1 KKLRE
6 RERVSD
12 IEKSKMGDQI
22 AKGKLALFLYKIKP
36 YLAMISLQFGYAGM
50 YIISMVGLKRGMS
63 HFVLAVYR
71 HLIAVVVIA
80 PFALEN
86 KAKTDPTDLP
96 KNNGA
101 WFSRASVCS
110 EFILCGMT
118 YTSATFA
125 SATANILPAITF
137 IFALLFRKNQF
148 QEDPKCSKGDRNCNH
163 GHGSNGDDMVQRSYC
178 RNHKGTN
185 TKPQQHTALSTEQH
199 WITGTFMLL
208 ARCCGW
214 SGFFILQSFTLKL
227 YPAELSLTALIC
239 LMGALEGAVATF
251 ILEHN
256 MSVWVIGW
264 DSRLLAA
271 GYSGVVCSG
280 IAYYVQ
286 GVVMKEQGPVF
297 VTAFS
302 PLAMIITAALAAII
316 LAEQIHLGSILGTIL
331 IVIGLY
337 AVVWGKSKDPTA
349 SSLLIEDEKVVA
361 LELPVT
367 VDNKTDGTGPPG
379 DFIKFISQ
387 EFVLMI
393 TAKVK
398 VLQQDKLI
406 H

>member
-1 KKLRE
+1 
-6 RERVSD
+6 
-12 IEKSKMGDQI
+12 MGDQI
-22 AKGKLALFLYKIKP
+22 AKGKLALFLYRTKP

-71 HLIAVVVIA
+71 HLIALVVIA
-80 PFALEN
+80 PFALVLER
-86 KAKTDPTDLP
+86 KIRPKLTLP
-96 KNNGA
+96 IFLRIMVLGFLEPVFAQNLY
-101 WFSRASVCS
+101 FV
-110 EFILCGMT
+110 GMT

-137 IFALLFRKNQF
+137 IFALLFRLEKINF
-148 QEDPKCSKGDRNCNH
+148 KKIPSVAKVIGTVITVTGAMVMTWYKGPIVELIRGQTQSH
-163 GHGSNGDDMVQRSYC
+163 H
-178 RNHKGTN
+178 N
-185 TKPQQHTALSTEQH
+185 TTALSTEQH

-251 ILEHN
+251 VLERS

-286 GVVMKEQGPVF
+286 GIVMKEQGPVF

-361 LELPVT
+361 LELPIT

-379 DFIKFISQ
+379 DFIKVPIKAQ
-387 EFVLMI
+387 ES
-393 TAKVK
+393 
-398 VLQQDKLI
+398 
-406 H
+406 

>member
-1 KKLRE
+1 
-6 RERVSD
+6 
-12 IEKSKMGDQI
+12 MGDQI

-71 HLIAVVVIA
+71 HLIALVVIA
-80 PFALEN
+80 PFALVLER
-86 KAKTDPTDLP
+86 KIRPKLTLP
-96 KNNGA
+96 IFLRIMALGFLEPVFAQNLY
-101 WFSRASVCS
+101 FV
-110 EFILCGMT
+110 GMT

-137 IFALLFRKNQF
+137 IFALLFRLEKINF
-148 QEDPKCSKGDRNCNH
+148 KKIPSVAKVIGTVITVTGAMVMTWYKGPIVEIIRGQTQSH
-163 GHGSNGDDMVQRSYC
+163 H
-178 RNHKGTN
+178 N
-185 TKPQQHTALSTEQH
+185 TTALSTEQH

-251 ILEHN
+251 VLERS

-286 GVVMKEQGPVF
+286 GIVMKEQGPVF

-337 AVVWGKSKDPTA
+337 AVVWGKSKEPRA
-349 SSLLIEDEKVVA
+349 SSPLIEDEKVVA
-361 LELPVT
+361 LELPIT

-379 DFIKFISQ
+379 DFIKVPIKAQ
-387 EFVLMI
+387 ES
-393 TAKVK
+393 
-398 VLQQDKLI
+398 
-406 H
+406 

>member
-1 KKLRE
+1 
-6 RERVSD
+6 
-12 IEKSKMGDQI
+12 MGDQI

-80 PFALEN
+80 PFALVLER
-86 KAKTDPTDLP
+86 KIRPKLTLP
-96 KNNGA
+96 IFLRIMVLGFLEPVFAQNLY
-101 WFSRASVCS
+101 FV
-110 EFILCGMT
+110 GMT

-137 IFALLFRKNQF
+137 IFALLFRLEKINF
-148 QEDPKCSKGDRNCNH
+148 KKIPSVAKVIGTVITVMGAMVMTWYKGPIVEIIRGQTQSHN
-163 GHGSNGDDMVQRSYC
+163 
-178 RNHKGTN
+178 N
-185 TKPQQHTALSTEQH
+185 TTALSTEQH

-379 DFIKFISQ
+379 DFIKVPIKAQ
-387 EFVLMI
+387 ESC
-393 TAKVK
+393 
-398 VLQQDKLI
+398 
-406 H
+406 